1 MPSKKA
7 MKAKA
12 MKVKKG
18 GDRSGP
24 SGQHR
29 DTEYLREINKLKRA
43 LKKREREN
51 TQLME
56 RYKERNRAYEYEELA
71 ELTCCFSR
79 FNFLSRKT

>member
-1 MPSKKA
+1 MPSTKA

-12 MKVKKG
+12 MKFKKG
-18 GDRSGP
+18 GARSGR

-51 TQLME
+51 TQLMDK
-56 RYKERNRAYEYEELA
+56 YKERCRLHEIEELA
-71 ELTCCFSR
+71 ELTCCFSK
-79 FNFLSRKT
+79 FNFL